1 MNFKPN
7 VLKVIVSLILGVIG
21 GYYRLV
27 MIKTGVVFNSL
38 EMFILPF
45 LIIFIIIYVLWSLMQ
60 NKKSVKSR

>member
-7 VLKVIVSLILGVIG
+7 VLKVIVSLILGAIG